1 MTGRPRPE
9 LCVGAVVVRAGDL
22 LLVRRGQAPAAGRWS
37 VPGGRVEGGE
47 TMAEAT
53 AREVAEET
61 GVAVVVGEPIGWVE
75 RIGQDSHYVIVD
87 FRATAVEPVAPPR
100 PGDDAAE
107 AAWVPLGEVPEIDLV
122 PGLLEFLTRHGITP
136 AGPPR

>member
-22 LLVRRGQAPAAGRWS
+22 LLVRRGQAPAAGQWS

-47 TMAEAT
+47 TMAQAT
-53 AREVAEET
+53 AREVVEET
-61 GVAVVVGEPIGWVE
+61 GVTVVVGEPIGWVE
-75 RIGQDSHYVIVD
+75 RIGQDHHHVIVD
-87 FRATAVEPVAPPR
+87 FRATAVEPGAPLR
-100 PGDDAAE
+100 PGDDATE

-122 PGLLEFLTRHGITP
+122 PGLLDFLTRHGVVP
-136 AGPPR
+136 VAPGR